1 VDPLYPNQNN
11 LKNKNKNISTQ
22 LFLQHDL
29 PSTPLMTEE
38 ETSINE
44 TLTMR
49 NTISSFL
56 DIFIVSAIAR
66 VEMVVLN
73 CLKNKQVN
81 TFI

>member
-1 VDPLYPNQNN
+1 
-11 LKNKNKNISTQ
+11 
-22 LFLQHDL
+22 
-29 PSTPLMTEE
+29 MTEE

-44 TLTMR
+44 TLTIR

-66 VEMVVLN
+66 VKMVVLN

-81 TFI
+81 TFMYLIIHSPAQKTTHFEFY